1 MQKQVQQAMLER
13 QLEEYE
19 KLYQVKML
27 KSSKFLN
34 SPTFKSL
41 PQNSPVVMEA
51 QLLGRGKIQYG
62 PPADAP
68 NAKKF
73 QIELRLFDGKLNE
86 TKEQALKDFE
96 RTNGFKP
103 AYGKDDVNEDGLPRS
118 PEGIRESLL

>member
-19 KLYQVKML
+19 RLYQVKML

-62 PPADAP
+62 PAADTS
-68 NAKKF
+68 NGKKF
-73 QIELRLFDGKLNE
+73 QIELRLFDGRLNE
-86 TKEQALKDFE
+86 TKE
-96 RTNGFKP
+96 
-103 AYGKDDVNEDGLPRS
+103 
-118 PEGIRESLL
+118 